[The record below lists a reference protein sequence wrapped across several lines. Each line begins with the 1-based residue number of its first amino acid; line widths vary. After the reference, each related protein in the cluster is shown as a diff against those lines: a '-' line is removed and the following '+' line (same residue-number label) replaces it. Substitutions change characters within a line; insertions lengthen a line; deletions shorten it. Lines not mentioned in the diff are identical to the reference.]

1 MPACCCTVVYV
12 VYVIQHGAIFDNH
25 AYQGSL
31 LVKYC
36 LDKHAHK
43 QRLQHSGKQLSC
55 IVVGQVSIHR
65 SMSSG

>member
-1 MPACCCTVVYV
+1 MPAFCCTVVYV
-12 VYVIQHGAIFDNH
+12 VQHSAIFANH

-36 LDKHAHK
+36 LDEHAHN
-43 QRLQHSGKQLSC
+43 QSLQHSGKQLSC